1 VPNVLRLLRIKQ
13 WVKNLFVLAPLVFS
27 KRFFDPSSFLLSF
40 TAFLIFCLASS
51 AVYILNDIRDAPLD
65 RLHPKKRNR
74 PIASNRVSVRTAYVV
89 FSILLSASVL
99 MAIEVG
105 LKFLAC
111 IVVYLSLNVFY
122 TFCGKYLVLIDV
134 FCIAAGFALRV
145 MGGSYAIRVSPS
157 GWLITSTFFLSLFLG
172 FSKRK
177 AELVSLDGNN
187 HFQRPSLQFYDIGL
201 LTNVVVSTGTGA
213 IVFYTLYTLDVRT
226 IEQFGT
232 DKLYL
237 TVPFVCYG
245 VFRYMFLSM
254 HRGEEDPTDVL
265 TKDRS
270 LWIAIGLWFFSV
282 MMILYLGR

>member
-1 VPNVLRLLRIKQ
+1 MPNVLRLLRIKQ

-122 TFCGKYLVLIDV
+122 TFWGKYLVLIDV

-157 GWLITSTFFLSLFLG
+157 GWLITSTFFLSLFLDSARERQNSYLWMETTI
-172 FSKRK
+172 FSDHLCSFTISICSR
-177 AELVSLDGNN
+177 
-187 HFQRPSLQFYDIGL
+187 
-201 LTNVVVSTGTGA
+201 
-213 IVFYTLYTLDVRT
+213 TL
-226 IEQFGT
+226 
-232 DKLYL
+232 
-237 TVPFVCYG
+237 
-245 VFRYMFLSM
+245 
-254 HRGEEDPTDVL
+254 
-265 TKDRS
+265 
-270 LWIAIGLWFFSV
+270 
-282 MMILYLGR
+282 